1 MALTKVSGSIL
12 KDPLNLGEVSIG
24 GTLTYEDVT
33 NVDSVGLITAR
44 SGIDCNGDLDV
55 AGVTTVTGGLL
66 HIKDNT
72 SPAIRLQD
80 NNNVNSDF
88 KIYSPDGHNHLR
100 IYHQNTSSD
109 LVSLTSAGNLGIGI
123 TNPSS
128 ILHLKDD
135 SNDCDLTVEATASGK
150 DARINLYGHSGGVSQ
165 IRLGDEADGNV
176 GLITYDHSDNSLQL
190 RAGDNERLRITET
203 GLIGIGITNPGTHLH
218 VNGATYNGV
227 ATFES
232 TDAYAHILIKDNSTH
247 VNGTYFGVQ
256 GNDFRFITHDGSS
269 SSEKVRIHSNG
280 YLTKPYQ
287 VAFFAHCNLDN
298 HDLVAGSKFQF
309 NVLTSTGKAS
319 VDSNHTTFNGTNVF
333 NTSTNTF
340 TAPVAG
346 LYHFTVSVYFRRSS
360 DPLTSIVPRVN
371 NVEVTN
377 GNNTVFFVSN
387 NHIIDGDSRCG
398 SLTLQLAANDAVTVH
413 RRNGN
418 SGTTRFYGPHSH
430 FCGHLIG

>member
-88 KIYSPDGHNHLR
+88 KIYSPDGDNHLR

-203 GLIGIGITNPGTHLH
+203 GLIGI
-218 VNGATYNGV
+218 
-227 ATFES
+227 
-232 TDAYAHILIKDNSTH
+232 
-247 VNGTYFGVQ
+247 
-256 GNDFRFITHDGSS
+256 
-269 SSEKVRIHSNG
+269 
-280 YLTKPYQ
+280 
-287 VAFFAHCNLDN
+287 
-298 HDLVAGSKFQF
+298 
-309 NVLTSTGKAS
+309 
-319 VDSNHTTFNGTNVF
+319 
-333 NTSTNTF
+333 
-340 TAPVAG
+340 
-346 LYHFTVSVYFRRSS
+346 
-360 DPLTSIVPRVN
+360 
-371 NVEVTN
+371 
-377 GNNTVFFVSN
+377 
-387 NHIIDGDSRCG
+387 
-398 SLTLQLAANDAVTVH
+398 
-413 RRNGN
+413 
-418 SGTTRFYGPHSH
+418 
-430 FCGHLIG
+430 